1 MWRILA
7 SLLFTL
13 ATAKL
18 HFELD
23 VQDGGSAFTLLK
35 ADVKVPV
42 TLGVMSRCPDA
53 LLCEAVFDKV
63 VAQVG
68 DKMEL
73 SLSFIGKCVP

>member
-1 MWRILA
+1 MG
-7 SLLFTL
+7 LLLVTFV
-13 ATAKL
+13 AAKAR
-18 HFELD
+18 FELG
-23 VQDGGSAFTLLK
+23 VQDGDSAFTMRRR
-35 ADVKVPV
+35 DVKVPV

-73 SLSFIGKCVP
+73 SLSFIGTCVSN